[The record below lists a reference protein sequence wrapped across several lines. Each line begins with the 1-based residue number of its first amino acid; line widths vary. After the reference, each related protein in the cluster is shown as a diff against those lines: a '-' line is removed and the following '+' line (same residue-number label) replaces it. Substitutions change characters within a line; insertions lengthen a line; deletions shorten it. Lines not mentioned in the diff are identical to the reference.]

1 MLFLDEVRHVEA
13 SQSEKIKVDF
23 LVGGGCSIPNAVRT
37 IYDEKGLYIDG
48 ILLNLDGSRFVKD
61 NVKNDD
67 LTVPM
72 TTDKHVSDFFE
83 SNSDDDLVLHDDDLQ
98 STNGS
103 SDQMSLKRK
112 RTKSDID
119 SGLIL
124 PPPPPPSIPLPSSSS
139 STTTTTAQ
147 PPSPPLSTTSL
158 SAPTSATEVKPLL
171 RHYAHVCGVNINET
185 VLENAE
191 LCGTNLAVKLMQ
203 MGADSILEEI
213 QQTVVVIP
221 TP

>member
-1 MLFLDEVRHVEA
+1 LF
-13 SQSEKIKVDF
+13 F

-37 IYDEKGLYIDG
+37 VYHDKGLLIDG
-48 ILLNLDGSRFVKD
+48 ILLNLDGSRLVKD
-61 NVKNDD
+61 HVENSD

-72 TTDKHVSDFFE
+72 TTTKHVSTFFV
-83 SNSDDDLVLHDDDLQ
+83 SHSDDDDLLLPDDDLQ
-98 STNGS
+98 STDKS
-103 SDQMSLKRK
+103 SNRRNLKRK
-112 RTKSDID
+112 RTESDTD
-119 SGLIL
+119 SILI
-124 PPPPPPSIPLPSSSS
+124 PPPPPTATTHVLSPPSLSS
-139 STTTTTAQ
+139 STSQ
-147 PPSPPLSTTSL
+147 PPSPPLSTASL
-158 SAPTSATEVKPLL
+158 STPSSATTSTTEVVPLL

-213 QQTVVVIP
+213 RQTVVVIP